1 MDSKLQ
7 ELSNGTKNT
16 QIGVRMTKLW
26 SYEVGAKTGD
36 CSNVATLQKRC
47 CTTSRRCCTTSRR
60 SGSVLG
66 GFLAHNG
73 GFLSSNPKETR
84 RRRLG
89 LGKGDFV
96 HTLGPRRRL
105 GAVFE
110 DLGEDHEICGR
121 KSETHHHLIII
132 VSSFSF
138 LMFYPKFMIYQ
149 TSIML

>member
-1 MDSKLQ
+1 
-7 ELSNGTKNT
+7 
-16 QIGVRMTKLW
+16 MTE
-26 SYEVGAKTGD
+26 SCTND
-36 CSNVATLQKRC
+36 VATLPNDVA
-47 CTTSRRCCTTSRR
+47 TLLHDVATFGVGFGWIFSP
-60 SGSVLG
+60 
-66 GFLAHNG
+66 FLAHNG

-110 DLGEDHEICGR
+110 DLGEDYEICGR

-132 VSSFSF
+132 VSSSSF
-138 LMFYPKFMIYQ
+138 LMFYPNFMMYQ

>member
-1 MDSKLQ
+1 
-7 ELSNGTKNT
+7 
-16 QIGVRMTKLW
+16 MTKLW

-36 CSNVATLQKRC
+36 CSNVATLRTNVATLQK
-47 CTTSRRCCTTSRR
+47 RCCTTSRR

-66 GFLAHNG
+66 GFLVHFESIMG
-73 GFLSSNPKETR
+73 GFFSSNPKEAKGR
-84 RRRLG
+84 WLG
-89 LGKGDFV
+89 LGEGDFV

-110 DLGEDHEICGR
+110 DLVVDHEICGR

-132 VSSFSF
+132 VSSSSF
-138 LMFYPKFMIYQ
+138 LMFYPKFMMYQ

>member
-1 MDSKLQ
+1 MRVLKLKP
-7 ELSNGTKNT
+7 E
-16 QIGVRMTKLW
+16 
-26 SYEVGAKTGD
+26 GD
-36 CSNVATLQKRC
+36 
-47 CTTSRRCCTTSRR
+47 
-60 SGSVLG
+60 
-66 GFLAHNG
+66 
-73 GFLSSNPKETR
+73 E

-89 LGKGDFV
+89 LGEEDFV

-132 VSSFSF
+132 VSSTS
-138 LMFYPKFMIYQ
+138 MFYPKFMMYQ

>member
-1 MDSKLQ
+1 M
-7 ELSNGTKNT
+7 
-16 QIGVRMTKLW
+16 
-26 SYEVGAKTGD
+26 
-36 CSNVATLQKRC
+36 
-47 CTTSRRCCTTSRR
+47 SRR

-66 GFLAHNG
+66 GFSAHNG

-121 KSETHHHLIII
+121 KSETRHHFIII
-132 VSSFSF
+132 VSSSSF

>member
-1 MDSKLQ
+1 
-7 ELSNGTKNT
+7 
-16 QIGVRMTKLW
+16 MTKLW
-26 SYEVGAKTGD
+26 RYEVEAKTGD
-36 CSNVATLQKRC
+36 CCNVATSRTNVATLQRAAE
-47 CTTSRRCCTTSRR
+47 TTSRR

-66 GFLAHNG
+66 GFLAHFEPIME
-73 GFLSSNPKETR
+73 GFLSSNLKETWG
-84 RRRLG
+84 RRLG
-89 LGKGDFV
+89 LGEGDFV
-96 HTLGPRRRL
+96 HTLGPKRRL

-138 LMFYPKFMIYQ
+138 LMFHPKFMIYQ